1 MEKNRNKAW
10 GWLPS
15 LYFLE
20 GLPNTVVMTVSVLFY
35 TTLGMSATA
44 SAALTSALYLPWAI
58 KPFWSPLVDTVSTK
72 RKWILMCTLA
82 FVLSFLAL
90 GFSPFVENW
99 VLLSIAGFW
108 FLGISSAT
116 FDIAADG
123 FYMLALSQSNQAFFV
138 GIRNSFYRL
147 SMIFGNGGLLYI
159 AGIVGGKFGN
169 EKLGWSVAFF
179 VCATI
184 SLIGFF
190 YFSKFLPTPENTSV
204 AKKTTSLNEFFA
216 CFKKFF
222 DRQGIVLMMSYIL
235 LYRFA
240 ESQLC
245 KMLPVFMKA
254 EVADGG
260 LGLSLETIGVIQGVN
275 APLALL
281 GGGILGGFLISK
293 FGLKKSILP
302 MSLAMNLPNLLY
314 LLLAIFLPKNLFV
327 IGSCVFVEQFGYG
340 LGFSSYMMY
349 LIFASKGE
357 FKTAFY
363 AICTGFMALG
373 LQLPSALSGYVKDCL
388 GFVGFFEFAMLA
400 TLVSFIVT
408 FLALKTLND
417 EILSKQN

>member
-1 MEKNRNKAW
+1 MGENRVGAW
-10 GWLPS
+10 SWIPC

-35 TTLGMSATA
+35 TSLGMSAT
-44 SAALTSALYLPWAI
+44 SVAALTSALYLPWVI

-72 RKWILMCTLA
+72 RKWILACALA
-82 FVLSFLAL
+82 FALAFFALSL
-90 GFSPFVENW
+90 SPFSENW
-99 VLLSIAGFW
+99 AMLSIAGFW

-123 FYMLALSQSNQAFFV
+123 FYMLALSTQNQAFFV

-159 AGIVGGKFGN
+159 AGFAGGKFGG
-169 EKLGWSVAFF
+169 EKWGWATAFF
-179 VCATI
+179 VCAI
-184 SLIGFF
+184 VSLIGFF
-190 YFSKFLPTPENTSV
+190 WFSKFLPSPENLAAARKSP
-204 AKKTTSLNEFFA
+204 SLNEFFA

-222 DRQGIVLMMSYIL
+222 LRRGILLMMCYIL
-235 LYRFA
+235 FYRFA

-245 KMLPVFMKA
+245 KIMPIFLKA
-254 EVADGG
+254 EISEGG
-260 LGLSLETIGVIQGVN
+260 LGLSLETIGVIHGVV
-275 APLALL
+275 APIALF

-293 FGLKKSILP
+293 FGLEKCIVP
-302 MSLAMNLPNLLY
+302 MAFAMNLPNLLY
-314 LLLAIFLPKNLFV
+314 LFLAVYLPQNLFF
-327 IGSCVFVEQFGYG
+327 IGGCVFAEQFGYG

-373 LQLPSALSGYVKDCL
+373 LQLPGAVSGYLKDSF
-388 GFVGFFEFAMLA
+388 GFVGFFEIAMLA
-400 TLVSFIVT
+400 TLVSFFAT
-408 FLALKTLND
+408 FCALKTLKD
-417 EILSKQN
+417 GGK